1 MTLRKTKSYDDQE
14 KEITSQRFGFDGG
27 EQKTLEQV
35 GKKLRVSRERIR
47 QLQNVALA
55 KLRRTLTQKDDA
67 IGLPVAA

>member
-1 MTLRKTKSYDDQE
+1 MTLRKTKSNDDQE